1 MNQKIVLVTIVRFV
15 ICDDMTGDNMTGKR
29 IYFNSEDYK
38 VIKKCQDEIDE
49 LMELIRFRQDKIDE
63 IIRNKGV
70 NVYDYQKNSGRNT
83 VRE

>member
-1 MNQKIVLVTIVRFV
+1 
-15 ICDDMTGDNMTGKR
+15 MTGKR

>member
-1 MNQKIVLVTIVRFV
+1 
-15 ICDDMTGDNMTGKR
+15 MTGKR

-63 IIRNKGV
+63 IIRSKGV

-83 VRE
+83 MRE